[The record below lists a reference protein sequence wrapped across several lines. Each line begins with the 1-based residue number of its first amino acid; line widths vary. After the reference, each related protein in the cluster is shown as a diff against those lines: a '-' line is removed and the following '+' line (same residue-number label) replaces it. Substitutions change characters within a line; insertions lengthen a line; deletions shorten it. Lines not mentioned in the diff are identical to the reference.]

1 MNKTWMITGCT
12 SGLGRALA
20 ELVLAKGDR
29 LVATSRD
36 ISRLQQLKEQYGDRV
51 ELYELDVTSPEAC
64 QGAIDHVIS
73 TFGGLDILV
82 NNSGYARV
90 GPFEQTAADDFR
102 TEIDVNF
109 FGVVNTTRAAL
120 PLLRKQRS
128 GHVINISSSAGRI
141 AAAGTV
147 AYCAAKFAVSGF
159 SEALA
164 KEVGPL
170 GIKVISI
177 EPGSLRTNWTSAA
190 LATTPAL
197 ESDYEPIL
205 GPNVQFGK
213 TIVGREPGDPQ
224 KCAAVIFDLSRTD
237 ELPHHLILGS
247 DAMKRID
254 AGERARSI
262 DAEKW
267 RPVSES
273 VDFRDT

>member
-1 MNKTWMITGCT
+1 MTKTWLVTGCA

-20 ELVLAKGDR
+20 ELVLTRGDG

-36 ISRLQQLKEQYGDRV
+36 ISRLQDLKARFGERI
-51 ELYELDVTSPEAC
+51 ELYELDVRSSVAC
-64 QGAIDHVIS
+64 QGAVNRAIEV
-73 TFGGLDILV
+73 FGRLDVLV
-82 NNSGYARV
+82 NNTGYAQV
-90 GPFEQTAADDFR
+90 GPFEQTSVDDFN
-102 TEIDVNF
+102 TEIETNF
-109 FGVVNTTRAAL
+109 FSVVNTTRAAL

-164 KEVGPL
+164 KEVGAF
-170 GIKVISI
+170 GVKVISV

-197 ESDYEPIL
+197 EPDYEPIL
-205 GPNVQFGK
+205 GPNIQFGK
-213 TIVGREPGDPQ
+213 TIVGREPGDPR
-224 KCAAVIFDLSRTD
+224 KCAAVIYDLSRTD

-247 DAMKRID
+247 DAMKRIE
-254 AGERARSI
+254 AGERERSL

-267 RPVSES
+267 RSVSERT
-273 VDFRDT
+273 DFRSE